1 MLIDVSK
8 WNGNINWSKAKSGGV
23 DGVIIRCAVG
33 TGTDTKFY
41 SNIDGALA
49 AGIKVGVYVYSKAK
63 GADQAI
69 SEAEHAL
76 TILKPYEGKLYYPV
90 FIDSE
95 ENSTKAYAKASC
107 QAFINKIINDGRF
120 RAGVYCSSS
129 WFKSNI
135 KSLSGNYTKW
145 IAQWSSKQPSCDIW
159 QYSSTGS
166 VSGISGDVDLDKVIS
181 YNPEPSPAP
190 TPSGGDFDVAH
201 RTIYYREGNVMTGN
215 DVKSVQAIIGTK
227 QDSMFGKKSKEALL
241 KWQRANGLKVD
252 GYFGDQCYNYAFKQG
267 N

>member
-8 WNGNINWSKAKSGGV
+8 WNGNINWTKAKSGGV

-63 GADQAI
+63 GADQAV

-107 QAFINKIINDGRF
+107 QAFINKIISDGRF

-129 WFKSNI
+129 WFKTNI

-181 YNPEPSPAP
+181 YNPDPTPTP
-190 TPSGGDFDVAH
+190 TPSGGIEVTT
-201 RTIYYREGNVMTGN
+201 RVIYYRKGNLMKGQDVM
-215 DVKSVQAIIGTK
+215 SVQAIVGAVQDGTAGPKTGIKIRAYQKAHGLK
-227 QDSMFGKKSKEALL
+227 QDGMFGPAC
-241 KWQRANGLKVD
+241 WQFACGAR
-252 GYFGDQCYNYAFKQG
+252 
-267 N
+267 

>member
-8 WNGNINWSKAKSGGV
+8 WNGNINWTKAKAGGV

-63 GADQAI
+63 GADQAV
-69 SEAEHAL
+69 SDAEHAL

-95 ENSTKAYAKASC
+95 ENSTKSYAKTTC
-107 QAFINKIINDGRF
+107 QAFINKINNDGRF

-181 YNPEPSPAP
+181 YNPEPTP
-190 TPSGGDFDVAH
+190 TPTPPSGGIEVTT
-201 RTIYYREGNVMTGN
+201 RVIYYRKGNLMKGQ
-215 DVKSVQAIIGTK
+215 DVKSVQAIVGATQDGTCGAKTDKAIRAYQKAHGLK
-227 QDSMFGKKSKEALL
+227 QDGMFGPAC
-241 KWQRANGLKVD
+241 WQFACGAR
-252 GYFGDQCYNYAFKQG
+252 
-267 N
+267 

>member
-8 WNGNINWSKAKSGGV
+8 WNGNINWTKAKSGGV

-63 GADQAI
+63 GADQAV

-129 WFKSNI
+129 WFKTNI

-181 YNPEPSPAP
+181 YNPEPTPTP
-190 TPSGGDFDVAH
+190 TPSGGIEVTT
-201 RTIYYREGNVMTGN
+201 RVIYYRKGNLMKGQDVM
-215 DVKSVQAIIGTK
+215 SVQAIVGATQDGTCGPK
-227 QDSMFGKKSKEALL
+227 TDTKIRS
-241 KWQRANGLKVD
+241 WQKAHGLKVD
-252 GYFGDQCYNYAFKQG
+252 GMFGPACWQFACGAR
-267 N
+267 